1 MVQNLVADSLS
12 NGFFTTSIIPKVNMI
27 SEIAVNTR
35 KSMFDGNKLVNGNS
49 KNERVAKAP
58 DRTINLKPNS
68 RPQDTIQVFLPPFLS
83 PSMSGISTLPVNN
96 ICKNSMGM
104 TKMKKGRFKVPIKL
118 K

>member
-1 MVQNLVADSLS
+1 MHSFVADALS
-12 NGFFTTSIIPKVNMI
+12 KGLFISPIIPKDNGM
-27 SEIAVNTR
+27 SDIAASIW
-35 KSMFDGNKLVNGNS
+35 KLMMEGNKLVKGIMRKDKVTSNP
-49 KNERVAKAP
+49 EMA
-58 DRTINLKPNS
+58 INLKPNP
-68 RPQDTIQVFLPPFLS
+68 RPHDTIQVFLPPFLS